1 MASQP
6 VPTVH
11 RHSGGALHTR
21 SRRPRWLGA
30 LLIGALL
37 TGSMGSWPALA
48 SEALPG
54 VDLASVHAWLREHNP
69 QLQALQLEAEAA
81 DARVLPA
88 GALPDPMVAVT
99 LKEIDP
105 DRPSLL
111 PGNVGSTLYEVRQ
124 RIPLWG
130 KRELSRELA
139 RNQAQGLRHERE
151 AMAREILAEAE
162 DAYVRYWHADEAVAI
177 IDRQIALLE
186 QIEEVAGVRYAVGM
200 AAQQDS
206 IRAQVERTNMQRQ
219 RIERLA
225 GRREASV
232 ALNVALGRRADAALA
247 APAAQPILVVRDG
260 DLGEA
265 LASLQLDGHPALQ
278 ASIANVEAARSNVEL
293 QRRDRYPDITLGF
306 GAMQRG
312 DGIDGYEVMLEVE
325 IPFQQRAR
333 RERERASRLL
343 ESAALARTDVAR
355 LELEGRLGTAWA
367 RWNSAREQRQLIQ
380 QTLLP
385 QSDANFQSALASY
398 QVGDVDFGTLLE
410 ALREWQGADLA
421 RVDSTRD
428 ELLGAAAVRAIQGD
442 TP

>member
-1 MASQP
+1 MASQ
-6 VPTVH
+6 TVSTAH
-11 RHSGGALHTR
+11 CLHGRTLLSR
-21 SRRPRWLGA
+21 SRPTHWFGA
-30 LLIGALL
+30 LLIGLI
-37 TGSMGSWPALA
+37 SWPALA
-48 SEALPG
+48 TDRLPG

-88 GALPDPMVAVT
+88 GALPDPMLAVT

-177 IDRQIALLE
+177 IDRQIVLLE

-200 AAQQDS
+200 AVQQDS

-225 GRREASV
+225 GRREAAV
-232 ALNVALGRRADAALA
+232 ALNVALGRRADAALSP
-247 APAAQPILVVRDG
+247 PAEQPMLVVRDS
-260 DLGEA
+260 DIGEA
-265 LASLQLDGHPALQ
+265 LARLQL
-278 ASIANVEAARSNVEL
+278 
-293 QRRDRYPDITLGF
+293 
-306 GAMQRG
+306 
-312 DGIDGYEVMLEVE
+312 
-325 IPFQQRAR
+325 
-333 RERERASRLL
+333 
-343 ESAALARTDVAR
+343 
-355 LELEGRLGTAWA
+355 
-367 RWNSAREQRQLIQ
+367 
-380 QTLLP
+380 
-385 QSDANFQSALASY
+385 
-398 QVGDVDFGTLLE
+398 
-410 ALREWQGADLA
+410 
-421 RVDSTRD
+421 
-428 ELLGAAAVRAIQGD
+428 
-442 TP
+442 